1 MTQFNWRKS
10 TYSGPNSDDCV
21 EVADLPVA
29 GKAVRDSKKPKWSDP
44 DVHRHRMGHLRSQ
57 HQVRRTRLS
66 APRTA
71 RQAPD

>member
-29 GKAVRDSKKPKWSDP
+29 GKAVRDSKKTQM
-44 DVHRHRMGHLRSQ
+44 VRS
-57 HQVRRTRLS
+57 
-66 APRTA
+66 
-71 RQAPD
+71 

>member
-29 GKAVRDSKKPKWSDP
+29 GKAVRDSKNPNGLILTFTATEWATF
-44 DVHRHRMGHLRSQ
+44 VHSIKTGEL
-57 HQVRRTRLS
+57 
-66 APRTA
+66 
-71 RQAPD
+71 D